1 MRAIE
6 AFNVVVH
13 QIRSEIVKSRR
24 HWDQHEPKMWSRAA
38 GLTDAELA
46 DFNIER
52 DLIVIRSSPTSYG
65 QVILGK
71 LRIPAVK
78 DDLGEGFVHVR

>member
-1 MRAIE
+1 
-6 AFNVVVH
+6 
-13 QIRSEIVKSRR
+13 
-24 HWDQHEPKMWSRAA
+24 MWSRAA